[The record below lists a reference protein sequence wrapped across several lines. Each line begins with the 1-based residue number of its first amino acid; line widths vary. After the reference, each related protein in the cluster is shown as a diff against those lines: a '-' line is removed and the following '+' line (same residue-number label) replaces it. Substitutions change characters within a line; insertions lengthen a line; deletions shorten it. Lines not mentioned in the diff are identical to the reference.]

1 MKVTYQLVI
10 VSRVKMVESVFQVGM
25 FMITAVIVTQVLQE
39 GTVKSIFA
47 VSQKIVMEGSA
58 YPKILTLQTLCVF
71 ALLGKQEC
79 NARQVS
85 TNQINNK
92 INTLIEKDHL
102 GDWSPE
108 KDCC

>member
-1 MKVTYQLVI
+1 MKVTYQFVI
-10 VSRVKMVESVFQVGM
+10 VSLVKMVESVFHKVEM

-39 GTVKSIFA
+39 RTVKSIFA

-71 ALLGKQEC
+71 VLLGKQEC
-79 NARQVS
+79 SARQVS

-92 INTLIEKDHL
+92 INIV
-102 GDWSPE
+102 
-108 KDCC
+108 

>member
-10 VSRVKMVESVFQVGM
+10 VSLVKMVESVFQVGM

-71 ALLGKQEC
+71 VLLGKQEC
-79 NARQVS
+79 SARQVS

-92 INTLIEKDHL
+92 INIV
-102 GDWSPE
+102 
-108 KDCC
+108 

>member
-1 MKVTYQLVI
+1 
-10 VSRVKMVESVFQVGM
+10 MVESVFQVGM

-71 ALLGKQEC
+71 VLLGKQEC
-79 NARQVS
+79 SARQVS
-85 TNQINNK
+85 TNQINCVIACIPQLMDPCRRLLLK
-92 INTLIEKDHL
+92 
-102 GDWSPE
+102 
-108 KDCC
+108 